1 MIGCRLGFIENS
13 TVCIVSLEL
22 TASEYEG
29 KKNKSWD
36 PEMAFDLYFLS
47 LLKILIKIGPI
58 FHVLLH

>member
-1 MIGCRLGFIENS
+1 MRE
-13 TVCIVSLEL
+13 E
-22 TASEYEG
+22 EQ
-29 KKNKSWD
+29 SWD